1 MGHFLLCFR
10 FSLFIYFVAVAVVL
24 GLEPTPSQMLDKH
37 LTTGNIPFSLENF
50 PCSDNSKSEHGPMYL
65 APSEH

>member
-24 GLEPTPSQMLDKH
+24 GLEPNPSQILDKH
-37 LTTGNIPFSLENF
+37 RTTAMHLDPLLLFFFLIL
-50 PCSDNSKSEHGPMYL
+50 K
-65 APSEH
+65 

>member
-37 LTTGNIPFSLENF
+37 LTTEMQL
-50 PCSDNSKSEHGPMYL
+50 
-65 APSEH
+65 